1 MATPSAFTL
10 ADPSTREDLK
20 IFLERLH
27 RSARPEVRI
36 VTRDG
41 ALAVYGCT
49 QAPAGLLDATPVV
62 LVMRAFRLAEDEPS
76 AVSPDIDCLVEGRAI
91 LDRIARLGFAG
102 RTIELP
108 PNQVTAAWAG
118 VLPPVAGWQPVGA
131 VDGASLAEVARDGI
145 ERVAQALPQDP
156 GEALVTKVRASVW
169 GTEIAPGIPAAAAFA
184 LEAAGFL
191 AGEHAARL
199 YSSAAWTR
207 LSTDRGHALVR
218 GYSAAN
224 S

>member
-1 MATPSAFTL
+1 MPMATSSFTL

-20 IFLERLH
+20 IFLERLQ
-27 RSARPEVRI
+27 RSARPEVRLLARGG
-36 VTRDG
+36 V
-41 ALAVYGCT
+41 LAVYGCT
-49 QAPAGLLDATPVV
+49 QAPAGLLDSTPVV
-62 LVMRAFRLAEDEPS
+62 LVMRGFALAEPTDGETSEPFD
-76 AVSPDIDCLVEGRAI
+76 ALVEGRAI
-91 LDRIARLGFAG
+91 LDRIARLSFAG

-118 VLPPVAGWQPVGA
+118 VLPPVSGWEPVA
-131 VDGASLAEVARDGI
+131 SIDGPSLAAVAKDGI

-169 GTEIAPGIPAAAAFA
+169 GAEIAPGIPAAAAFA

-191 AGEHAARL
+191 SGESVARQ
-199 YSSAAWTR
+199 YTSSTWSR

-218 GYSAAN
+218 GR
-224 S
+224 

>member
-1 MATPSAFTL
+1 MNMATSSFTL

-20 IFLERLH
+20 IFLERLQ
-27 RSARPEVRI
+27 RSARPEVRL
-36 VTRDG
+36 VSRG
-41 ALAVYGCT
+41 NVLAVYGCT
-49 QAPAGLLDATPVV
+49 QAPAGLLDSTPVV
-62 LVMRAFRLAEDEPS
+62 LVMRGFALAEDSTES
-76 AVSPDIDCLVEGRAI
+76 LDALVEGRAI

-118 VLPPVAGWQPVGA
+118 VLPPTSGWEQVGA
-131 VDGASLAEVARDGI
+131 IDGPSLATAAKDGI
-145 ERVAQALPQDP
+145 ERVAEALPQDP

-169 GTEIAPGIPAAAAFA
+169 GAEIAPGVPAAVAFA

-191 AGEHAARL
+191 SEESVARQ
-199 YSSAAWTR
+199 YTSSTWSR

-218 GYSAAN
+218 GR
-224 S
+224 

>member
-1 MATPSAFTL
+1 MATSSFTL

-20 IFLERLH
+20 IFLERPQ
-27 RSARPEVRI
+27 RSARLEVRL
-36 VTRDG
+36 VSRG
-41 ALAVYGCT
+41 NVLAVYGCT
-49 QAPAGLLDATPVV
+49 QAPAGLLDSTPVV
-62 LVMRAFRLAEDEPS
+62 LVMRGFALAEDSTES
-76 AVSPDIDCLVEGRAI
+76 LDALVEGRAI

-118 VLPPVAGWQPVGA
+118 VLPPTSGWEQVGA
-131 VDGASLAEVARDGI
+131 IDGPSLATAAKDGI
-145 ERVAQALPQDP
+145 ERVAEALPQDP

-169 GTEIAPGIPAAAAFA
+169 GAEIAPGVPAAVAFA

-191 AGEHAARL
+191 ADEPVARQFT
-199 YSSAAWTR
+199 SSTWSR

-218 GYSAAN
+218 GR
-224 S
+224 

>member
-1 MATPSAFTL
+1 MHMATSSFTL

-20 IFLERLH
+20 IFLERLQ
-27 RSARPEVRI
+27 RSARHEVRL
-36 VTRDG
+36 VTRGDV
-41 ALAVYGCT
+41 LAVYGCT
-49 QAPAGLLDATPVV
+49 QAPAGLLDSTPVV
-62 LVMRAFRLAEDEPS
+62 LVMRGFALAEGSTEALD
-76 AVSPDIDCLVEGRAI
+76 ALVEGRAI

-118 VLPPVAGWQPVGA
+118 VLPPTSGWEQVGA
-131 VDGASLAEVARDGI
+131 IDGPSLATAAKDGI
-145 ERVAQALPQDP
+145 ERVAEALPQDP

-169 GTEIAPGIPAAAAFA
+169 GEEIAPGVPAAAAFA

-191 AGEHAARL
+191 SGESVARQ
-199 YSSAAWTR
+199 YTSSTWSR

-218 GYSAAN
+218 GR
-224 S
+224 